1 MFKKTVLLYICTLFA
16 ILVLSFFA
24 TAGWT
29 YLVMWGLTALGVN
42 LPFAW
47 NWIVVVVVWLIAVFL
62 SGIFKRD

>member
-1 MFKKTVLLYICTLFA
+1 MFNKNVLLRICMLFA

-29 YLVMWGLTALGVN
+29 YPVMWGLTALGVN

-47 NWIVVVVVWLIAVFL
+47 NWIVVSVVWLIAVAL

>member
-1 MFKKTVLLYICTLFA
+1 MFKKTVLLYVCMLFA

-47 NWIVVVVVWLIAVFL
+47 NWIVVVVVWLIAIFL

>member
-1 MFKKTVLLYICTLFA
+1 MFKKTVLIYVCLLVA

-42 LPFAW
+42 LPFTW
-47 NWIVVVVVWLIAVFL
+47 NWIVVVVVWLIAIAL